1 MSTDR
6 KEEMITV
13 RLDRDLK
20 AKMDEREE
28 INWSGVA
35 RKAIRTTI
43 ADLETMDDI
52 AAHNQMTEK
61 DAQKIAE
68 QITEAANKR
77 SQAVH
82 ETDEDEHSPSSGR
95 VSTQ

>member
-6 KEEMITV
+6 KEAMITV
-13 RLDRDLK
+13 RLDRNLK

-43 ADLETMDDI
+43 ENLETMDEI
-52 AAHNQMTEK
+52 AAHNQMTEEE
-61 DAQKIAE
+61 AQKVAE

-77 SQAVH
+77 AQAVH
-82 ETDEDEHSPSSGR
+82 ENDEDEHSQSSEQ
-95 VSTQ
+95 VPQ

>member
-20 AKMDEREE
+20 AKMDDREE

-43 ADLETMDDI
+43 EDLETMDEI
-52 AAHNQMTEK
+52 AAHNQMTDDE
-61 DAQKIAE
+61 AREIAE

-77 SQAVH
+77 AQAAH

-95 VSTQ
+95 VTQ

>member
-1 MSTDR
+1 MSTGQ
-6 KEEMITV
+6 KEEMITI
-13 RLDRDLK
+13 RLDQDLK

-43 ADLETMDDI
+43 EDLEMMDEI
-52 AAHNQMTEK
+52 ASQNQTTEEEV
-61 DAQKIAE
+61 QEIAE

-77 SQAVH
+77 AQTAH
-82 ETDEDEHSPSSGR
+82 EKDENETSTHRVTDG
-95 VSTQ
+95 

>member
-6 KEEMITV
+6 KEEMITI

-28 INWSGVA
+28 INWSGIA

-43 ADLETMDDI
+43 DDLETMDEI
-52 AAHNQMTEK
+52 AASNQMTEAE
-61 DAQKIAE
+61 AQALAD

-77 SQAVH
+77 AQTAH
-82 ETDEDEHSPSSGR
+82 EEDDHPSSSEQ
-95 VSTQ
+95 VASQ

>member
-1 MSTDR
+1 MSTDQ

-13 RLDRDLK
+13 RLNQDLK

-43 ADLETMDDI
+43 EDLETIDEI
-52 AAHNQMTEK
+52 ASQNQMTEEEAE
-61 DAQKIAE
+61 DIAE

-77 SQAVH
+77 AQTAH
-82 ETDEDEHSPSSGR
+82 EKDEDET
-95 VSTQ
+95 STHQVMDG

>member
-13 RLDRDLK
+13 RLDQDLK

-28 INWSGVA
+28 INWSGIA

-43 ADLETMDDI
+43 EDLETMDEI
-52 AAHNQMTEK
+52 AASNQMTE
-61 DAQKIAE
+61 AE
-68 QITEAANKR
+68 ARELADRITETANKR
-77 SQAVH
+77 AQTAHEEDDHSQ
-82 ETDEDEHSPSSGR
+82 SSGQ
-95 VSTQ
+95 VASQ

>member
-1 MSTDR
+1 MSTNR

-13 RLDRDLK
+13 RLDQELK

-43 ADLETMDDI
+43 EDLETMDEI
-52 AAHNQMTEK
+52 AAQNQMTDEE
-61 DAQKIAE
+61 AQEIAD
-68 QITEAANKR
+68 QITEAANER
-77 SQAVH
+77 AQAAH
-82 ETDEDEHSPSSGR
+82 EKDEDETSEGQ
-95 VSTQ
+95 VTTQ